1 MRVRPRASCKS
12 PSSAARLSSPL
23 PLRNLLGPRTAVPA
37 GAQGSP
43 RGLRVAS
50 SRPFMPSSSEPGGQ
64 RAAPLGRSG
73 PGSFPGRRSPL
84 SGGLLSGMPGSP
96 RGLGTLTATE
106 AATGLSDFHVR
117 SWRDPMPPR
126 GRLLRAR
133 CCPGPGPVRVCR
145 ASGDGTLVWVRL
157 RPAAPA
163 SGGPGP
169 FLPCGQQRSPRAG
182 HRRSDRLASR
192 ASFQANPDLTMRVQ
206 GGPEVWADAPVHRCP
221 SGTSGRRSRRAPRPR
236 LR

>member
-1 MRVRPRASCKS
+1 
-12 PSSAARLSSPL
+12 
-23 PLRNLLGPRTAVPA
+23 
-37 GAQGSP
+37 
-43 RGLRVAS
+43 
-50 SRPFMPSSSEPGGQ
+50 MPSSSEPGGQ
-64 RAAPLGRSG
+64 RAAPMGRSG

-84 SGGLLSGMPGSP
+84 SGGLLSGMSGSP

-133 CCPGPGPVRVCR
+133 CCPGPGPARVCR
-145 ASGDGTLVWVRL
+145 ASGDGTLVRVRL

-192 ASFQANPDLTMRVQ
+192 ASFPANPDLTMRVQ
-206 GGPEVWADAPVHRCP
+206 GGPESGQMRLSPLSIRHQWEAFAAGAPPPAPLTSLRSMRGSRARGV
-221 SGTSGRRSRRAPRPR
+221 SGTAEQGRCGLAPGSATRGPGR
-236 LR
+236 FLP